1 MRWIKSYKLFESSDV
16 DNDIIEI
23 CYELTDDKFS
33 VKIYDTSTGWG
44 SIPHTGF
51 NPPLRDEADKIL
63 FISLSDYR
71 DYNGFS
77 FNEVREVVLRIIDYL
92 GDKYKGCSILSVGD
106 SERIS
111 INKEEVTG
119 NKWASKRLYSCNL
132 TNLVIIYK

>member
-1 MRWIKSYKLFESSDV
+1 MKFPVLVHEAFLLDEPLYLCKWN

-63 FISLSDYR
+63 FISLSDI
-71 DYNGFS
+71 S
-77 FNEVREVVLRIIDYL
+77 FLF
-92 GDKYKGCSILSVGD
+92 G
-106 SERIS
+106 
-111 INKEEVTG
+111 
-119 NKWASKRLYSCNL
+119 
-132 TNLVIIYK
+132 